1 MKEYI
6 VVEDPHHVGHR
17 PITPT
22 QYFTVVYAV
31 AIEEEGRRLSYISRM
46 GEMMLQLPPYPP
58 LIIVK
63 VGYAS
68 LISAQYRLG
77 MLCQRVYIDIILI
90 FWV

>member
-31 AIEEEGRRLSYISRM
+31 AIEEEGRRLLYISRM
-46 GEMMLQLPPYPP
+46 GDDDVATPY
-58 LIIVK
+58 LIHLLLLLK
-63 VGYAS
+63 W
-68 LISAQYRLG
+68 G
-77 MLCQRVYIDIILI
+77 MHH
-90 FWV
+90 

>member
-6 VVEDPHHVGHR
+6 AVEDPHHVGHR

-46 GEMMLQLPPYPP
+46 GDDDVATPY
-58 LIIVK
+58 LIHLLLLLK
-63 VGYAS
+63 W
-68 LISAQYRLG
+68 G
-77 MLCQRVYIDIILI
+77 MHH
-90 FWV
+90 